1 MSKIAFIGEQPSI
14 LGFKAIGADIF
25 PATDGKEAANML
37 ENMFK
42 EDYKIIY
49 ITEDLAGQISDYLK
63 GIDKL
68 WPIITIIPGFKGSK
82 GLGKSRLRNYI
93 IKATGTDMIN

>member
-25 PATDGKEAANML
+25 PAADGNEAVNML

-49 ITEDLAGQISDYLK
+49 ITENIAGQITDYLK
-63 GIDKL
+63 GIDRL

-82 GLGKSRLRNYI
+82 GLGKARLRNYI
-93 IKATGTDMIN
+93 IKATGTDMIS